1 MKFTAKQIAK
11 ILDGEIEGNPE
22 AEVSKL
28 SKIEEGEKGSLSFL
42 SNPKYNSYLYTTKAT
57 IIIVNHTFK
66 LDKEVSSTLIRV
78 KDAYTSFSKL
88 LSFIIRLRTIRK
100 VEKTHIIYQKLQKLE
115 PMNTLV
121 LSVI

>member
-22 AEVSKL
+22 TEVSKL
-28 SKIEEGEKGSLSFL
+28 SKIEEGEKESLSFL

-66 LDKEVSSTLIRV
+66 LDKEVSTTLIRV
-78 KDAYTSFSKL
+78 VFTSLSNLNVL
-88 LSFIIRLRTIRK
+88 LTIVMEAFVVYK
-100 VEKTHIIYQKLQKLE
+100 
-115 PMNTLV
+115 
-121 LSVI
+121 